1 MELIIVR
8 HGRPV
13 RQEVPEGES
22 ADPDLSDLGRLQA
35 KATAEYLASED
46 VDHIA
51 SSSMLRATSTAAPLA
66 EQLAKP
72 VETFDD
78 LRESDHRSN
87 FYVPVEE
94 MERDDPALAHYTREN
109 IHDSVFPQGYDEFRQ
124 RVVRGFEQIIGA
136 NRSKKVAVF
145 CHAMVTSVYLQT
157 VLDMVDPFKITVDY
171 CGISRVMA
179 SSTGKRSVRS
189 VNETHHVRDL
199 LER

>member
-1 MELIIVR
+1 MELIVVR

-35 KATAEYLASED
+35 EATADYLASEGI
-46 VDHIA
+46 DHVA

-66 EQLAKP
+66 QRLAKP
-72 VETFDD
+72 VETLDD

-87 FYVPVEE
+87 VYVPVEE
-94 MERDDPALAHYTREN
+94 MERDDPALAHYSRGN
-109 IHDSVFPQGYDEFRQ
+109 LHDSVFPQGYDEFRQ
-124 RVVRGFEQIIGA
+124 RVVRGFEHLIGA
-136 NRSKKVAVF
+136 NRSKKVAVY
-145 CHAMVTSVYLQT
+145 CHAMVTAVYLQT
-157 VLDMVDPFKITVDY
+157 VLGTADPFKITVDY
-171 CGISRVMA
+171 CGLSRVLA
-179 SSTGKRSVRS
+179 SATGKRSVRS